1 MPVTKKLVEDFIS
14 KYNNKF
20 STDLENDEAY
30 TTVVRLASLNR
41 ALQNIKTYFKTVI
54 VVSGSEQERD
64 LRIINFDNLYVLNYE
79 DDWRDTMVKLE
90 DKKIIKNKLDKKF
103 KRKWDLDK
111 SWKDFEV
118 PQCDLVICNQ
128 VFEHIF
134 NPHQAIKNIIQLV
147 KKGGYIFISVPSINC
162 IHGEPHYYSSGYHP
176 RYLQRLG
183 DENNL
188 KTIYSDYWGSIKFML
203 HKCAGRWRSYR
214 DLAPGIHDKS
224 DLRFPSFIF
233 VDGRIHN
240 VTNSLI
246 LKLQKY
252 HLDLPYPTHIIDDC
266 WILFQKNY

>member
-118 PQCDLVICNQ
+118 
-128 VFEHIF
+128 
-134 NPHQAIKNIIQLV
+134 
-147 KKGGYIFISVPSINC
+147 
-162 IHGEPHYYSSGYHP
+162 
-176 RYLQRLG
+176 
-183 DENNL
+183 
-188 KTIYSDYWGSIKFML
+188 
-203 HKCAGRWRSYR
+203 
-214 DLAPGIHDKS
+214 
-224 DLRFPSFIF
+224 
-233 VDGRIHN
+233 
-240 VTNSLI
+240 
-246 LKLQKY
+246 
-252 HLDLPYPTHIIDDC
+252 
-266 WILFQKNY
+266 